1 MVTESTNIKRN
12 RKPED
17 DSWSSE
23 GAAPK
28 EKKGCEIDQS
38 ITVLTEDEMPDL
50 IKDDYRITVAKYE
63 ALNNDTKQR
72 VNNAI
77 QQDKSLGKTF
87 AYWKKGL
94 DVIRKNPIK
103 NADIKDAEALQKHIT
118 SRKSR

>member
-1 MVTESTNIKRN
+1 MATESINIKRN

-17 DSWSSE
+17 HSWSSE

-28 EKKGCEIDQS
+28 QKQGCEIDQS

-50 IKDDYRITVAKYE
+50 IEDDYRITVAKYE

-94 DVIRKNPIK
+94 DV
-103 NADIKDAEALQKHIT
+103 
-118 SRKSR
+118 SV